1 MKSQEKRV
9 VMVTMVVQKVL
20 SVNITVNMLL
30 GVKSWVLNQLK
41 LSTTIK
47 GGILVAKTIRGRRY
61 RSQLESILSYLYSQ
75 ANLFYG
81 WGSAVGEYTYSLLQY
96 GNLLKEKFQVVYFPE
111 ANVVQLQLP
120 VVENGVTQINA
131 FNFVSEDY
139 PHFLFREQEVIR
151 LKGMEFSNLVSK
163 LDSMTFSLDDD
174 YYKELPLRFRY
185 NYIVVFNNKQF
196 PVD

>member
-1 MKSQEKRV
+1 M
-9 VMVTMVVQKVL
+9 
-20 SVNITVNMLL
+20 
-30 GVKSWVLNQLK
+30 
-41 LSTTIK
+41 
-47 GGILVAKTIRGRRY
+47 AKTIRGRRY

-81 WGSAVGEYTYSLLQY
+81 WGSTVGEYTYSLLQY

-131 FNFVSEDY
+131 FNFVGENY
-139 PHFLFREQEVIR
+139 PYFLFEGNEVIH
-151 LKGMEFSNLVSK
+151 LKGMDFPNLVEK
-163 LDSMTFSLDDD
+163 LKSMTVSLDDE
-174 YYKELPLRFRY
+174 YYLERPLRFRY

>member
-1 MKSQEKRV
+1 M
-9 VMVTMVVQKVL
+9 
-20 SVNITVNMLL
+20 
-30 GVKSWVLNQLK
+30 
-41 LSTTIK
+41 
-47 GGILVAKTIRGRRY
+47 AKTIRGRRY
-61 RSQLESILSYLYSQ
+61 RSQLESILAYLYSQ

-81 WGSAVGEYTYSLLQY
+81 WGSTVGEYTYSLLQY
-96 GNLLKEKFQVVYFPE
+96 GNILEEKFQVVYFPE
-111 ANVVQLQLP
+111 ANVVQLQIP
-120 VVENGVTQINA
+120 VIENGVTQINA

-151 LKGMEFSNLVSK
+151 LKGMEFTNLVSK
-163 LDSMTFSLDDD
+163 LDYMTFSLDDD

>member
-1 MKSQEKRV
+1 M
-9 VMVTMVVQKVL
+9 
-20 SVNITVNMLL
+20 
-30 GVKSWVLNQLK
+30 
-41 LSTTIK
+41 
-47 GGILVAKTIRGRRY
+47 AKTIRGRRY

-81 WGSAVGEYTYSLLQY
+81 WGSTVGEYTYSLLQY

-139 PHFLFREQEVIR
+139 PYFLYEGSEVIR
-151 LKGMEFSNLVSK
+151 LKGREFPNLVEK
-163 LDSMTFSLDDD
+163 LKSMTVSLDDE
-174 YYKELPLRFRY
+174 YYLERPLRFRY
-185 NYIVVFNNKQF
+185 NYIKVFNNKQY

>member
-1 MKSQEKRV
+1 
-9 VMVTMVVQKVL
+9 
-20 SVNITVNMLL
+20 MLL
-30 GVKSWVLNQLK
+30 GVRSWVLNQLK

-81 WGSAVGEYTYSLLQY
+81 WGSTVGEYTYSLLQY

-185 NYIVVFNNKQF
+185 NYIIVFNNKQF

>member
-1 MKSQEKRV
+1 M
-9 VMVTMVVQKVL
+9 
-20 SVNITVNMLL
+20 
-30 GVKSWVLNQLK
+30 
-41 LSTTIK
+41 
-47 GGILVAKTIRGRRY
+47 AKTVRGRRY
-61 RSQLESILSYLYSQ
+61 RSQLESILAYLYSQ

-81 WGSAVGEYTYSLLQY
+81 WGSTVGEYTYSLLQY
-96 GNLLKEKFQVVYFPE
+96 GDILKEKFQVVYFPE

-139 PHFLFREQEVIR
+139 PYFLYEEQEVIR
-151 LKGMEFSNLVSK
+151 LNGMDFPNLEAK
-163 LDSMTFSLDDD
+163 LKSMTVSLDDK
-174 YYKELPLRFRY
+174 YYLERPIRFRY